1 MKKYFSIAFLFT
13 LMACQ
18 SKLYMPLKEDRNY
31 TQLMSGRNLYIQRC
45 GSCHNLYLPKDY
57 TSEKWL
63 AIIQQMQVRAKIN
76 EEEKSL
82 ITQYL
87 LHSN

>member
-1 MKKYFSIAFLFT
+1 
-13 LMACQ
+13 MACQ